1 VDNGSNNLTVI
12 CQGEWRGEPADG
24 GDGAGIRSLVANGQV
39 SKLISP
45 LPFHSFDT
53 GNEPS
58 SEPSSE
64 PYRAVEARWK
74 SGQLEIEVIPQGVLA
89 ERLRSGGSGIG
100 GVFLPTGTGT
110 RFGAAKEVRE
120 FGGRDHLFEPALK
133 ADFALLRA
141 VASDTLGNLVYD
153 GTQRGWNT
161 VMAMAARVSV
171 VEVDDVYDAGELDG
185 ELVVTPGIF
194 VNRIVR
200 TR

>member
-1 VDNGSNNLTVI
+1 M
-12 CQGEWRGEPADG
+12 
-24 GDGAGIRSLVANGQV
+24 
-39 SKLISP
+39 
-45 LPFHSFDT
+45 
-53 GNEPS
+53 
-58 SEPSSE
+58 
-64 PYRAVEARWK
+64 
-74 SGQLEIEVIPQGVLA
+74 IPQGVLA